1 VYTVKEVAQKINLTE
16 HTIRFYTDKG
26 LVPNVQRDK
35 NNTRLFDEESL
46 KWLIRVKYLKD
57 CGMSIKDIKHYVN
70 LYLEGDSTIL
80 SRYKIILKH
89 KEIAV
94 KQLEEAKKR
103 VKYMEG
109 KVNRYLAIIKP
120 DILEDTNLR

>member
-1 VYTVKEVAQKINLTE
+1 MYTVKEVAQKINFTE

-35 NNTRLFDEESL
+35 NNTRLFDKESL

-57 CGMSIKDIKHYVN
+57 CGMSIKDIKYYVN

-80 SRYKIILKH
+80 SRYEIILKH
-89 KEIAV
+89 KEIALE
-94 KQLEEAKKR
+94 QLAEAKRR
-103 VKYMEG
+103 VEFMEE
-109 KVNRYLAIIKP
+109 KVKHYLEIINQVT
-120 DILEDTNLR
+120 DDTNPR